1 MRFAGFVIC
10 HLSAIG
16 YRLSDICYWL
26 CVSPAMRFADCT
38 GVLVRTGKFQL
49 AQIEKSEISP
59 DAILDSLAGLPGLL
73 GPKFPAR

>member
-10 HLSAIG
+10 HLSF
-16 YRLSDICYWL
+16 
-26 CVSPAMRFADCT
+26 VMRFARHALRCT

-59 DAILDSLAGLPGLL
+59 AAILDSLAGLPGLL
-73 GPKFPAR
+73 GLNFPAR